1 MWNEP
6 TQNQLSKLPRLY
18 ETEEIPLQEK
28 MIHMHFFLAGCD
40 WYIAEYDKE
49 ENLFWGYAILNGDT
63 EMAEWGYISYQ
74 ELKELKV
81 RAIIKG
87 IPGAECR
94 GFFEVDRDVH
104 WKPTRA
110 SEIPKIRIH

>member
-28 MIHMHFFLAGCD
+28 MIHMHFFLGSCE

-49 ENLFWGYAILNGDT
+49 EDLFWGYAILNADLENG
-63 EMAEWGYISYQ
+63 EWGYISYE
-74 ELKELKV
+74 ELKELKA
-81 RAIIKG
+81 RAVVNG
-87 IPGAECR
+87 IPGNELR

-104 WKPTRA
+104 WKPIKA
-110 SEIPKIRIH
+110 GEIPKIRIH